1 MTLAELLDVVVDAP
15 PVGCGKVEVHGVV
28 CDSRLVRAGD
38 VFVAIPGTNEDGW
51 AYVDDAIRRGA
62 VAVVGEHVGGLE
74 KQVVQVSVPDAH
86 QALALLAARVHHN
99 PADRM
104 RMIGITGTNG
114 KSTCA
119 TMIRDV
125 LADAGRTPGLISTV
139 AYEFGQRSIPASR
152 TTPGATQLHELLDQM
167 VHAGCTDTVME
178 VSSHALVQKRVAGI
192 DFDIGVFTNLTQDH
206 LDYHGDMDAYFQAK
220 ALLFQ
225 GLGKGKKAAHAVIN
239 VDNEWGERLAD
250 MLDES
255 VAVTTYGLE
264 RPAMVQASDVRVD
277 SKGTRFLLKSAAGD
291 LQVTMRILGRF
302 NVSNALACIAVCGV
316 MGIEPALVS
325 AMLAEMHCVRGR
337 LEQVPIRAKF
347 QVFVDYAHT
356 DDALANVLVTLR
368 EITDRRLI
376 VVFGCGGNRDVAKR
390 PLMARAAADNA
401 DVTVVTSDNPRAED
415 PLKIIE
421 HVCAGFTEEDVYE
434 VVADRR
440 EAIGRALA
448 LAGSGDVVLV
458 AGKGH
463 EEFQELAHRTV
474 PFDDVKVV
482 IDEMKKR

>member
-1 MTLAELLDVVVDAP
+1 MTLAELLDVIVDAP

-38 VFVAIPGTNEDGW
+38 VFVAIPGTHEDGW
-51 AYVDDAIRRGA
+51 AYVEDAIRRGA
-62 VAVVGEHVGGLE
+62 VAVVSEHVGGLE

-206 LDYHGDMDAYFQAK
+206 LDYHGDMEAYFQAK

-225 GLGKGKKAAHAVIN
+225 GLGKGQKAAHAVIN
-239 VDNEWGERLAD
+239 VDNEWGARLAD

-277 SKGTRFLLKSAAGD
+277 SKGTRFLLKSPAGE

-325 AMLAEMHCVRGR
+325 ATLAEMNCVRGR

-356 DDALANVLVTLR
+356 DDALANVLLR
-368 EITDRRLI
+368 
-376 VVFGCGGNRDVAKR
+376 A
-390 PLMARAAADNA
+390 
-401 DVTVVTSDNPRAED
+401 S
-415 PLKIIE
+415 
-421 HVCAGFTEEDVYE
+421 
-434 VVADRR
+434 
-440 EAIGRALA
+440 EALESPPIQA
-448 LAGSGDVVLV
+448 
-458 AGKGH
+458 
-463 EEFQELAHRTV
+463 
-474 PFDDVKVV
+474 
-482 IDEMKKR
+482 